1 MVYWSIMQKPDAKRK
16 ALFLKRWFLF
26 ASGFCIIDYGN
37 ICGGS
42 LMKLEILRQSLSSAA
57 SVMSVKSD

>member
-1 MVYWSIMQKPDAKRK
+1 MKKLLLYGISV
-16 ALFLKRWFLF
+16 
-26 ASGFCIIDYGN
+26 DYGN